1 MDKNNSKISIFV
13 KAGYGIG
20 NLGFGIVFQ
29 CIAAYLLFYTTAVL
43 GIKGSYIGTIMA
55 IGVFWDAITDP
66 LMGFI
71 SDISNFAKWGRRHLY
86 MLAGTILIS
95 VFNMFLWHISSEF
108 SPTVKLGLIL
118 IFLLLLKTSLTVYG
132 TPYTAL
138 GAELSTDYDE
148 RTSVQS
154 YKSVA
159 FMFGLA
165 FPMVAGLIIF
175 FRPTDQYPIGQLNP
189 AGYSLMGTAT
199 SLLMILTGFICI
211 WATYRYRFNSMPDTK
226 LQSVKKER
234 GGMSFIGAFKNKYF
248 LYVFFGYLFFN
259 VSSALIGSIG
269 LHVFT
274 YTFGLD
280 NQGIALVMGT
290 FFGTSI
296 LSLPYWSVLSKK
308 TDKKPVMLRC
318 LKISSFASL
327 LFLMAVLL
335 RIIVMRFDFILIA
348 VIAILGFGTGGLF
361 LLPNSMA
368 ADTIDYE
375 ELEQGFRSE
384 GIYYGA
390 LTFRY
395 KITQSAVLFIVGV
408 LLDAIGFDSS
418 LAMQSTYT
426 AVMLGVILAV
436 GSLAAFG
443 LSYFSMNKY
452 DLNKEKIE
460 KIQSRIMNNGKE
472 NDTEIEKTND

>member
-1 MDKNNSKISIFV
+1 MDKTNSKVSVFV

-20 NLGFGIVFQ
+20 NLGFGIVLQ

-55 IGVFWDAITDP
+55 IGIFWDAVTDP
-66 LMGFI
+66 LMGYV
-71 SDISNFAKWGRRHLY
+71 SDISNFEKWGRRHLY
-86 MLAGTILIS
+86 MLVGTILIS
-95 VFNMFLWHISSEF
+95 VFNMFLWHISTEF
-108 SPTVKLGLIL
+108 SPVVKLGLIL
-118 IFLLLLKTSLTVYG
+118 VSLLLLKTSLTVYG

-165 FPMVAGLIIF
+165 FPMVAGLLIF
-175 FRPTDQYPIGQLNP
+175 FRPTEKYPVGQLNP

-199 SLLMILTGFICI
+199 SVVMLITGLLCI
-211 WATYRYRFNSMPDTK
+211 WSTYKYRFNSMPDRK
-226 LQSVKKER
+226 LHSAKKENSR
-234 GGMSFIGAFKNKYF
+234 MSFIGAFKNRYF
-248 LYVFFGYLFFN
+248 LYVFFAYLFVN

-280 NQGIALVMGT
+280 NKGIALVMGM
-290 FFGTSI
+290 FFGMSI
-296 LSLPYWSVLSKK
+296 LSLPYWSAQSKK
-308 TDKKPVMLRC
+308 IDKKPVMLKC

-327 LFLMAVLL
+327 LFLITILF
-335 RIIVMRFDFILIA
+335 RIIVMKFSFILII

-361 LLPNSMA
+361 LLPNSMT

-375 ELEQGFRSE
+375 ELKQGFRSE
-384 GIYYGA
+384 GVYYGA
-390 LTFRY
+390 LTFGY
-395 KITQSAVLFIVGV
+395 KITQSAVLFIVGI
-408 LLDAIGFDSS
+408 LLDVIGFDS
-418 LAMQSTYT
+418 AVTMQSTFT
-426 AVMLGVILAV
+426 AIMLGVVLAL
-436 GSLAAFG
+436 GSLISFG
-443 LSYFSMNKY
+443 LAYLSMKKY
-452 DLNKEKIE
+452 NLDKNTIE
-460 KIQSRIMNNGKE
+460 EIQSTIMGTGKVKETE
-472 NDTEIEKTND
+472 NK